1 MLNMATPT
9 VLNLP
14 RRSDRP
20 AKLGRYPSSRMAA
33 RTRSLVSG
41 RTLGESCTVRETV
54 CSETPARRA
63 TSLTETDFLTA
74 AIGRSFYVNDAI
86 GGILRSQMN
95 AFKYIQRLPA
105 IRLPPKTYRSPT
117 IPLPR
122 TAFVAQMLTLPLR
135 KHRATGRLKR
145 LRVRNRWFAGI
156 GTTGSRLFL
165 CRKMATS
172 TFWQPN
178 ANSYHRC

>member
-1 MLNMATPT
+1 
-9 VLNLP
+9 
-14 RRSDRP
+14 
-20 AKLGRYPSSRMAA
+20 MAA

-63 TSLTETDFLTA
+63 TVFDGYRFFNSGHRLIFLCQRCHWWHPAHSNETPSSISNASPT
-74 AIGRSFYVNDAI
+74 IRS
-86 GGILRSQMN
+86 
-95 AFKYIQRLPA
+95 
-105 IRLPPKTYRSPT
+105 PPKTYRSPT
-117 IPLPR
+117 FLLPR
-122 TAFVAQMLTLPLR
+122 TAFVDQMLTLPLC

-145 LRVRNRWFAGI
+145 LRARNRRST
-156 GTTGSRLFL
+156 GTGAIGSRLIL

-178 ANSYHRC
+178 VKSYHRCQPTDS